1 MRKYNIIIV
10 YTYIELGCGWLIP
23 APKVSK
29 KHTSFISLPYAAVG
43 IETLMEYSGARFVDN
58 SFVNKIQNCDN
69 SLYKFALRGISTY
82 EKWACTSE
90 QYSLLFELTSL
101 PRFFQF

>member
-1 MRKYNIIIV
+1 M
-10 YTYIELGCGWLIP
+10 IP

-43 IETLMEYSGARFVDN
+43 IETLMEYSGARCVDN

-82 EKWACTSE
+82 EKNGRVR
-90 QYSLLFELTSL
+90 QNNIHYSDVHRSCCA
-101 PRFFQF
+101 FFSFDIP